1 MMKTDKRLKRRKKWK
16 TVLIIL
22 MIPFL
27 IVGGLRLKNTIWTP
41 ETNGVDYAK
50 QLSLQTAS
58 ENLELLTNVEQKRMD
73 ISFIDKDGNVVS
85 RLIRLYV
92 PQNVAE
98 PMPLIYIPHYEM
110 TEDSSELRQY
120 LAEGW
125 MVASPTEFDN
135 AYNGKL
141 TDDDLVFNNAAL
153 YTLRNMPEVDKERIA
168 IVGGSAGGYMTLMLD
183 TQQMGICASIANS
196 PISNVYFNF
205 YQYFKEGKKINSG
218 KMGTAMLKG
227 IWRALTVPG
236 SPAGQFLNGMT
247 EGLPVPILG
256 MVTDMFLP
264 ILNNFPD
271 PEDTARWEAFSPVGL
286 AGCFSSPMVIN
297 HFTSDILVPVDQIS
311 QEYTYAKNGESMP
324 GGFKTRLDESNPG
337 VLGHSLQEELA
348 SKQTTLNHIIVN
360 DPDEDIT
367 MTFDAEK
374 LYTFNI
380 YDDGATQAYGSHRAT
395 TGAGKVDQMPY
406 LREMMNRT
414 NAKTEVLTN
423 KKLLLLLERYQG
435 KSVQLPAHTGVDDSV
450 YGSLAIYQ
458 KEIVEEFSQWADNHS
473 KEELNSSVE
482 TAISTLG
489 KDKQSV
495 YTEAW
500 SSIRAQIH

>member
-1 MMKTDKRLKRRKKWK
+1 MKQKENRKKKKGWIK
-16 TVLIIL
+16 VLVIL
-22 MIPFL
+22 AIPVLL
-27 IVGGLRLKNTIWTP
+27 IGGLRIKNTIWPP
-41 ETNGVDYAK
+41 ESEGIDYAK
-50 QLSLQTAS
+50 ALSLQSQAS
-58 ENLELLTNVEQKRMD
+58 ESSELADVEKRTLEVKYINKEEKVETR
-73 ISFIDKDGNVVS
+73 S
-85 RLIRLYV
+85 LILYV
-92 PQNVAE
+92 PKNVE
-98 PMPLIYIPHYEM
+98 GKIPLIYIPHYEI
-110 TEDSSELRQY
+110 EKDSAELRQY

-125 MVASPTEFDN
+125 MVASPTAFDN

-153 YTLRNMPEVDKERIA
+153 YTLRNMPEVDTERIA
-168 IVGGSAGGYMTLMLD
+168 IVGGSAGGYMTLMLN
-183 TQQMGICASIANS
+183 TQQMGICTSIANS

-205 YQYFKEGKKINSG
+205 YQYFQEGKIINSG

-247 EGLPVPILG
+247 EGVPVPILG

-264 ILNNFPD
+264 ILNNFPN

-286 AGCFSSPMVIN
+286 AGCFGSPIVIN

-311 QEYTYAKNGESMP
+311 KEYTYAKNGESMP
-324 GGFKTRLDESNPG
+324 EGFNTRLDESNPG
-337 VLGHSLQEELA
+337 ALGHSLQEELA
-348 SKQTTLNHIIVN
+348 SEQTTLNHIVMN
-360 DPDEDIT
+360 DPDEDSI
-367 MTFDAEK
+367 MPFDAEK
-374 LYTFNI
+374 LYTLNI
-380 YDDGATQAYGSHRAT
+380 YDDGATQAYGSHRST
-395 TGAGKVDQMPY
+395 TGTGIVDQMPY

-435 KSVQLPAHTGVDDSV
+435 KSVQLPAHTDVDDSI

-482 TAISTLG
+482 TAISTLD
-489 KDKQSV
+489 KDEQSV

-500 SSIRAQIH
+500 SSIRAQTH